1 MQRGVRRKY
10 GDEVVE
16 KGLECWVILYR
27 SAHLS
32 SLKSRAP
39 YSIPLDIEDSHQ
51 APRVG
56 LFTISLDTAPGGETD
71 TLREDERGERV
82 DVDELFVM
90 REGLAEE
97 TLEGDPT

>member
-16 KGLECWVILYR
+16 KGLECWVI
-27 SAHLS
+27 
-32 SLKSRAP
+32 
-39 YSIPLDIEDSHQ
+39 SIPLDIEDSHQ